1 MINSR
6 SFGKLGNRSMAR
18 LATDIDAGLVLPDRR
33 VSCIVENISRT
44 GCRLQVTDPP
54 RVGATALVRVE
65 RIEALGTVAW
75 VRGERCGV
83 KFQSSLSVG
92 EVERIRWIVEHARE
106 HENSSLAHA
115 TAVWR

>member
-1 MINSR
+1 
-6 SFGKLGNRSMAR
+6 MAR